1 MHYSVS
7 PLVSFDGNSSPPPSP
22 LGPLTSLAMGVLK
35 EGKRKREKGRE
46 KGEGR
51 CMCESG
57 VERKTR
63 ERKKRKSMCVE
74 KREGK
79 KREVKIFFFCCLV
92 V

>member
-1 MHYSVS
+1 
-7 PLVSFDGNSSPPPSP
+7 
-22 LGPLTSLAMGVLK
+22 MGVLK

-79 KREVKIFFFCCLV
+79 KREVKIFFFLLFGGIEKRK
-92 V
+92 